1 MKMSPSEKT
10 MSGFPWH
17 KMKLFDASLKSS
29 FDDSDPRIT
38 HALEQPGLYVIRL
51 NGVHPSKGYHVIKLG
66 RTDTARTAKL
76 KTRLRDYFSA
86 NPYQF
91 SVVALGLTR
100 RPKFTEKLPTNETH
114 DAMDDK
120 LAKYESANY
129 ARGHPVLEAE
139 RDLKQFVNAK
149 YQDKLVAY
157 PTQRQEF
164 YNGPIDT
171 VEKIQETMIE
181 GLKNNWNIIDILLFD
196 HRGISEHFHNEQ
208 LDIPWHAISG
218 AKRESAPRPHRKDNR
233 VIDGVQLDEPNFQI
247 VPANT
252 RGGLSESLRLLK
264 KPPLL
269 GGKFRWA

>member
-1 MKMSPSEKT
+1 

-38 HALEQPGLYVIRL
+38 WALDLPGIYIIRL
-51 NGVHPSKGYHVIKLG
+51 NGVNPSKGYHVIKLG
-66 RTDTARTAKL
+66 RTDTAKTAKL

-91 SVVALGLTR
+91 SVVAMGLTR
-100 RPKFTEKLPTNETH
+100 RPRFTKKMPTNEL
-114 DAMDDK
+114 DAMSDK
-120 LAKYESANY
+120 QDRYESANY

-139 RDLKQFVNAK
+139 RDLLQFVNSE
-149 YQDKLVAY
+149 YRDMLVTY
-157 PTQRQEF
+157 PTKREEF

-171 VEKIQETMIE
+171 VEKIQATMIE
-181 GLKNNWNIIDILLFD
+181 GLKNNWNVTDVLLFD
-196 HRGISEHFHNEQ
+196 QEGISEHLHNEQ
-208 LDIPWHAISG
+208 LDIPWHAVSG
-218 AKRESAPRPHRKDNR
+218 SKRESAPRPHRKDARIVN
-233 VIDGVQLDEPNFQI
+233 GVQLDEPDFQI
-247 VPANT
+247 VQAKT

-269 GGKFRWA
+269 GGKFRWS